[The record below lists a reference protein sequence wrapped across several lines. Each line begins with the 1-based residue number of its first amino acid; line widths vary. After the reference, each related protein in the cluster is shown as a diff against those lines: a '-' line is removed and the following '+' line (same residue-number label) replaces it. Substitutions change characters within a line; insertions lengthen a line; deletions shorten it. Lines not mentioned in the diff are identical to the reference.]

1 MKRTSV
7 LILMSMLAIYFA
19 SYVAAQTTLRNE
31 TLPTQLS
38 VGSRLGGT
46 ITVIF
51 NDENLDALL
60 RTNFGQSISL
70 RTLLELNQ
78 KTAGTHYNCSS
89 LNCMPYYDSAS
100 AVEQIALTSEG
111 TDVGFVLEGA
121 SVRNVRDVRLDIRG
135 SSAPSCFPDLSY
147 DMFNEGTRIVTSTRY
162 TDQGCYVPRY
172 GCFESD
178 RTNYQSVNVPAGSAS
193 YCEKITLPAA
203 PAFRVGA
210 RLTNSSSGSAALTM
224 KLYQLSG
231 TLLGQCTLPL
241 FAQNEEELNCIV
253 PRGAAAQEDYLV
265 CISAGSASSY
275 RIRAES
281 NEPCGTTD
289 RGVSYMADYEIF
301 AQNLRFDS
309 PNIELS
315 DGAFRN
321 ATGQALLPLI
331 QSYLTDRYNNH
342 CQPNCIVPLR
352 IFGAAQEVRFSNA
365 FIRYD
370 SAIGTGVE
378 SSSVYSLTGKN
389 AAIDSGVL
397 MLDLSM
403 ANFTIPQEFSGRTL
417 ELFIDNRS
425 LVRKNVNV
433 SAGFSF
439 DLQPKFAAFAR
450 DTVFTIMPS
459 NNISRTTWSFGDGS
473 LVQSSQGATARH
485 RYNTQGLFTIM
496 VDATN
501 TIGQTSR
508 RAFNVQV
515 SDPRSAVEETLA
527 LYERDLKSI
536 FNNISLYP
544 NWLQQELLTR
554 LELAAINQ
562 TVAAARTAQTSAVN
576 ESDFVEIVN
585 GLIDVRVPAGISIT
599 VRGTL
604 PLSVGSENMD
614 ISLLKEM
621 SDITISD
628 ESLRNSVLLWMGE
641 HYAPQV
647 RFETYSAHYGDVS
660 EPVITK
666 FTIDLNA
673 RGQRVPTQLVVG
685 YPADSVRVVSSSS
698 GNDSLSRG
706 VSIGVPEGAN
716 SAEFSVVGMIS
727 PLELGAYL
735 VPAQIDRLGDLQ
747 LPADNACN
755 FDGLCSDEETRA
767 NCPSDCR
774 PWGTAITL
782 IVFILIIG
790 ALAYFGLR
798 WWYAHRY
805 ENHLFKNKQD
815 LYNLLNFIGNAQRTG
830 MPRKD
835 IQKKLKAAGW
845 TSEQASYALSKYAG
859 DANSAERKNTRKVY

>member
-1 MKRTSV
+1 MKRAFV
-7 LILMSMLAIYFA
+7 LILIMSMLAIYFA

-31 TLPTQLS
+31 TIPTQIS
-38 VGSRLGGT
+38 AGSRLGGT
-46 ITVIF
+46 ITVMF
-51 NDENLDALL
+51 NDENLDASL
-60 RTNFGQSISL
+60 RTNFGQSILL

-78 KTAGTHYNCSS
+78 KTAGTHYNCSNS
-89 LNCMPYYDSAS
+89 NCMPNYEPVSV
-100 AVEQIALTSEG
+100 VEQITFGSEG
-111 TDVGFVLEGA
+111 AEVGFVLEGA
-121 SVRNVRDVRLDIRG
+121 SIRNVRDVRLDIRG
-135 SSAPSCFPDLSY
+135 SSAPSCFPDLSV
-147 DMFNEGTRIVTSTRY
+147 DMFNAGTRIVTSTRY

-203 PAFRVGA
+203 PAFRIGA
-210 RLTNSSSGSAALTM
+210 RLTNSSSGSAVLTM

-241 FAQNEEELNCIV
+241 FAQNEEELNCVV
-253 PRGAAAQEDYLV
+253 PRGAVAQEDYLV
-265 CISAGSASSY
+265 CINAGSASSY

-289 RGVSYMADYEIF
+289 RGASYMADYEIF

-309 PNIELS
+309 PSIELS

-321 ATGQALLPLI
+321 STGQALLPLI
-331 QSYLTDRYNNH
+331 QSYLTERYNNQ
-342 CQPNCIVPLR
+342 CRPNCIVPLR

-378 SSSVYSLTGKN
+378 SSSVYLLTMDN
-389 AAIDSGVL
+389 AAIDSGAL
-397 MLDLSM
+397 TLDLSM
-403 ANFTIPQEFSGRTL
+403 ANFTIPQGFSGRTL

-433 SAGFSF
+433 SIGFSF

-450 DTVFTIMPS
+450 DTGFTITPS
-459 NNISRTTWSFGDGS
+459 NNISRATWSFGDGS
-473 LVQSSQGATARH
+473 AAQSSQGATTRH
-485 RYNTQGLFTIM
+485 RYNTHGLFVIT

-515 SDPRSAVEETLA
+515 SNPESAVNETLA
-527 LYERDLKSI
+527 LYERDLKSVLG
-536 FNNISLYP
+536 NISLYP

-562 TVAAARTAQTSAVN
+562 TIAAARAAQTSAVN
-576 ESDFVEIVN
+576 ESDFVEIMN
-585 GLIDVRVPAGISIT
+585 SLAGVRVPAGISIS

-621 SDITISD
+621 HDIAISD
-628 ESLRNSVLLWMGE
+628 ESLRNSVLLWMRE
-641 HYAPQV
+641 HYAPQA

-660 EPVITK
+660 EPVITR
-666 FTIDLNA
+666 FTIELNA
-673 RGQRVPTQLVVG
+673 RGQRLPTELIIG
-685 YPADSVRVVSSSS
+685 YPADSVRIVSNSG

-706 VSIGVPEGAN
+706 VSIGVPDSAN
-716 SAEFSVVGMIS
+716 NVEFSVVGMVS
-727 PLELGAYL
+727 PQEIGAYL
-735 VPAQIDRLGDLQ
+735 VPAQIDGLGDLQ

-782 IVFILIIG
+782 IIFILVIG
-790 ALAYFGLR
+790 VGAYFGLR
-798 WWYAHRY
+798 WWYANRY
-805 ENHLFKNKQD
+805 ESHLFKNKQD
-815 LYNLLNFIGNAQRTG
+815 LHNILNFIGNARRGG
-830 MPRKD
+830 MPEKY
-835 IQKKLKAAGW
+835 IQKKLKVAGW
-845 TSEQASYALSKYAG
+845 TSEQTSYALSKYAR
-859 DANSAERKNTRKVY
+859 DADSADKEIS